1 MTCQHC
7 QTWNLDDDHRCR
19 RCGRRIRS
27 TPSRISPDT
36 YPIAATA
43 TARAY
48 DFDQEQDETP
58 VPIETGQQPLF
69 PGQARSNPIPLPQT
83 RDSRMISFG
92 FRGKGESTR
101 ARVTEIAR
109 PAPLKVEKI
118 EVSPRTRRA
127 PDRKAGPKAEQ
138 QRLDLFGK
146 SQVLT
151 QPQSSIICDA
161 PVAPNSL
168 RSHAALIDTLIVLVG
183 CAIAALAFYVA
194 GGSFAFDRHVLPF
207 ALCAIATIPVAYK
220 LLWSYAGLDTI
231 GMHAVGLR
239 LIDFDGNSPS
249 RDRRLQRTFGSF
261 ISLLAAGIGLVW
273 VLVDQDSLAWHDH
286 ISGTFP
292 TLR

>member
-27 TPSRISPDT
+27 TPSRISPDR

-48 DFDQEQDETP
+48 DVDEEQEETP
-58 VPIETGQQPLF
+58 VPAEPGQQSLF
-69 PGQARSNPIPLPQT
+69 PGQSRPNPIPLPQT
-83 RDSRMISFG
+83 RDPRISFG
-92 FRGKGESTR
+92 PQAKVESIR
-101 ARVTEIAR
+101 ARVMEIAR
-109 PAPLKVEKI
+109 PAPLKVEKV
-118 EVSPRTRRA
+118 EVSPRSRRGS
-127 PDRKAGPKAEQ
+127 DRKTGPKAEQ
-138 QRLDLFGK
+138 QRLELFGEP
-146 SQVLT
+146 QVLT

-168 RSHAALIDTLIVLVG
+168 RSNAALIDAVIVLIG
-183 CAIAALAFYVA
+183 CALAALPLYLA
-194 GGSFAFDRHVLPF
+194 GGSLALDKRLLPF
-207 ALCAIATIPVAYK
+207 VLCAMATVPIAYK

-231 GMHAVGLR
+231 GMHVAGLR
-239 LIDFDGNSPS
+239 LIDFDGNHPS
-249 RDRRLQRTFGSF
+249 RERRLQRTLGSF
-261 ISLLAAGIGLVW
+261 ISVLAAGIGLVW
-273 VLVDQDSLAWHDH
+273 VLVDQDSLTWHDH